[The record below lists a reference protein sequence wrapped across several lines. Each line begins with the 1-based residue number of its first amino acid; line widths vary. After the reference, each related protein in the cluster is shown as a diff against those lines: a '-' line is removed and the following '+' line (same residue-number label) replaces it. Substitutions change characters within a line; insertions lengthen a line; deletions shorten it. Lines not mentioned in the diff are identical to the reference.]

1 MSDEEILDG
10 EEEIYTL
17 VLEDDE
23 GTEYEFEVL
32 AELEI
37 EDETYRVLMPLSQEE
52 EDEDVIVVLKV
63 VYDEEGNEFMG
74 EIDDDEE
81 LEMVVNAWEELEEN
95 LEV

>member
-37 EDETYRVLMPLSQEE
+37 EHETYRVLMPLSQEE

-63 VYDEEGNEFMG
+63 VYDEEGNEFMS